1 MPRTKNRTSDK
12 PYVLT
17 PKDAWSLLA
26 ATSDYVHTPVRALN
40 GKDRADILAEAALAK
55 GFVDLS
61 TTISAIH
68 SSVMDFH
75 KGNYKAI
82 QYLLEGPAIR
92 EDVVGDAKGTGFEKA
107 VDRLFKPLGWIAD
120 VDEKLADR
128 KGNHQIDWD
137 ASAKVLLK
145 VKKDKFP
152 EDLTM
157 VEKLAVTK
165 RSSTRA
171 TPRGA

>member
-1 MPRTKNRTSDK
+1 MRQSKKRSSDK
-12 PYVLT
+12 PYVFT

-26 ATSDYVHTPVRALN
+26 ATNDYVHTPDRAIN
-40 GKDRADILAEAALAK
+40 GKDRADILAEATLAK

-75 KGNYKAI
+75 KGKYKGI

-92 EDVVGDAKGTGFEKA
+92 EHVVKEAKGTGFEKA
-107 VDRLFKPLGWIAD
+107 VSRLFSPLGHIAD
-120 VDEKLADR
+120 LDEKLADR
-128 KGNHQIDWD
+128 GGLGRIDWD
-137 ASAKVLLK
+137 ASAKVI
-145 VKKDKFP
+145 VKSKAEHFT

-157 VEKLAVTK
+157 VEKLAAAKSATK
-165 RSSTRA
+165 RGKSRST
-171 TPRGA
+171 

>member
-1 MPRTKNRTSDK
+1 MPQSKKTSSDK
-12 PYVLT
+12 PYVFT

-26 ATSDYVHTPVRALN
+26 ATSDYVHTPDRAIN
-40 GKDRADILAEAALAK
+40 GKDRADILAEATLAK

-75 KGNYKAI
+75 KGKYKGI
-82 QYLLEGPAIR
+82 QYLIEGPAIR
-92 EDVVGDAKGTGFEKA
+92 EHVVKEAKGTGFEKA
-107 VDRLFKPLGWIAD
+107 VDRLFKPLNWIAD
-120 VDEKLADR
+120 LDEKLARR
-128 KGNHQIDWD
+128 KGNHHIDWD

-145 VKKDKFP
+145 VKKERFP

-157 VEKLAVTK
+157 IEKLAVAAEAPARGK
-165 RSSTRA
+165 
-171 TPRGA
+171 PRGV

>member
-1 MPRTKNRTSDK
+1 MPQSKKRSSDK
-12 PYVLT
+12 PYVFT

-26 ATSDYVHTPVRALN
+26 ATSDYVHTPDRAIN
-40 GKDRADILAEAALAK
+40 GKDRANILAEAALAK

-61 TTISAIH
+61 DTISAIH

-92 EDVVGDAKGTGFEKA
+92 EDVVKEAKGTGFEKA
-107 VDRLFKPLGWIAD
+107 VSRLIASLGWIAD
-120 VDEKLADR
+120 LDEKLAGR
-128 KGNHQIDWD
+128 KGNHHIDWD
-137 ASAKVLLK
+137 ASAKVLVK

-152 EDLTM
+152 ENLTM
-157 VEKLAVTK
+157 VEKLAVSK
-165 RSSTRA
+165 SPSTQRQK
-171 TPRGA
+171 